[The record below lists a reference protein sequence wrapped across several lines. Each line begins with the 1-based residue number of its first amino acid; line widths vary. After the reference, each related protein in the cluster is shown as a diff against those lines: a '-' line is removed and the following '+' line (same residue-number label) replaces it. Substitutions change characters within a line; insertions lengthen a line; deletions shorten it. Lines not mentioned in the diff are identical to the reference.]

1 MYISH
6 IVDTCINGIAIPEK
20 VPWHSF
26 MGIDL
31 GLPCWR
37 PGLSAGGATPPGM
50 APYSSSLRARRR
62 HWTTAANRLMIKTHM
77 HTESVPLIQ
86 ISNASAVFMALQ
98 AEMSKPIGMAR
109 IIHLIGISRIVQM
122 SVPGWHPG
130 RYVHRC
136 LPQVCD
142 VPTKSRGIFY
152 ARKAVIFASLLK
164 SRGSFY

>member
-1 MYISH
+1 MYIYY
-6 IVDTCINGIAIPEK
+6 IVDTCINGIVIPEK

-26 MGIDL
+26 IGIDL
-31 GLPCWR
+31 GLSCWR
-37 PGLSAGGATPPGM
+37 PGLSAGDATPPGM
-50 APYSSSLRARRR
+50 APYSSSRRARRR

-98 AEMSKPIGMAR
+98 AEMSKPIGKAR

-130 RYVHRC
+130 RYVHLCVR
-136 LPQVCD
+136 QVCD
-142 VPTKSRGIFY
+142 VPTKDRRPLY
-152 ARKAVIFASLLK
+152 AREAVIMDILLNP
-164 SRGSFY
+164 SR